1 MPVYA
6 WQSGSAAAVL
16 VLFAPESMGGGGDLA
31 AKLENLVVEEGETRD
46 EAAEKVDGL
55 CSYLEVARV

>member
-1 MPVYA
+1 M
-6 WQSGSAAAVL
+6 
-16 VLFAPESMGGGGDLA
+16 LFAPESMGGGGDLA